1 MSFVIELHD
10 EPLTTEDPV
19 AKGDGRHL
27 VREGPDDTGVY
38 VHVKDG
44 TITGYSARKKQQGI
58 NIHHVYVMIDGE
70 VRTLTFLSYTTFD
83 NREIGWKI

>member
-27 VREGPDDTGVY
+27 VRELPDDTGIY

-44 TITGYSARKKQQGI
+44 TITGYSAI
-58 NIHHVYVMIDGE
+58 NMQIKIHHVYVMVDGE
-70 VRTLTFLSYTTFD
+70 VRPMTFLSYTTG
-83 NREIGWKI
+83 NGEVGWRI